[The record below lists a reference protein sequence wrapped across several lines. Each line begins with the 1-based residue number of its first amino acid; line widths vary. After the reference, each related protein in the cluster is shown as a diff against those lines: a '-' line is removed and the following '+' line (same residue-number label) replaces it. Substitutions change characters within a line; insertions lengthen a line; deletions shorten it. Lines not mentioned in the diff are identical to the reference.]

1 MNCPDITKYSDIIS
15 SDELKEF
22 IEYWKIEEDL
32 TNEER
37 ELFDEA
43 KRLLK
48 EYRELFDE
56 AKRLLNEYGDDFV
69 IIRYSY
75 IEEYEE
81 ELVRECYSIPE
92 SLNWLFYHIDWEG
105 VVRDLTMGG
114 DLSEEEF
121 CGIKYYV
128 EMR

>member
-1 MNCPDITKYSDIIS
+1 MSHMDISKYSDIIN

-22 IEYWKIEEDL
+22 VEYWEIEEDL

-37 ELFDEA
+37 ELFDES

-48 EYRELFDE
+48 EY
-56 AKRLLNEYGDDFV
+56 GDDFI

-81 ELVRECYSIPE
+81 DLVRDCYSIPE

-114 DLSEEEF
+114 DLSEDEF

>member
-1 MNCPDITKYSDIIS
+1 MMNCPDITKYSDIIN

-22 IEYWKIEEDL
+22 IEYWEGEKDLDDEDQ
-32 TNEER
+32 
-37 ELFDEA
+37 
-43 KRLLK
+43 
-48 EYRELFDE
+48 ELFDE
-56 AKRLLNEYGDDFV
+56 AKRLLNEYGDDFA

-81 ELVRECYSIPE
+81 ELVQECYSIPE

-105 VVRDLTMGG
+105 VVRDLCYGG
-114 DLSEEEF
+114 DLSEDEF
-121 CGIKYYV
+121 CGTKYYV

>member
-1 MNCPDITKYSDIIS
+1 MSHMDINKYSDVIS

-22 IEYWKIEEDL
+22 VEYWEIEEDL
-32 TNEER
+32 TNEEQ

-43 KRLLK
+43 KRLLS
-48 EYRELFDE
+48 
-56 AKRLLNEYGDDFV
+56 EYGDDFV

-81 ELVRECYSIPE
+81 ELVRDCYSIPE
-92 SLNWLFYHIDWEG
+92 GLNWLFYHIDWEG
-105 VVRDLTMGG
+105 VVRDLCYGG

-128 EMR
+128 EQR

>member
-1 MNCPDITKYSDIIS
+1 MNDYTAIDKYRDIIF
-15 SDELKEF
+15 SDEFKEF
-22 IEYWKIEEDL
+22 IEIYEGGNMTEVEKEI
-32 TNEER
+32 
-37 ELFDEA
+37 FDEA
-43 KRLLK
+43 KRLL
-48 EYRELFDE
+48 E
-56 AKRLLNEYGDDFV
+56 EYGDDFA

-114 DLSEEEF
+114 DLSEDEF

>member
-1 MNCPDITKYSDIIS
+1 MYDFTDINKYADIIYSD
-15 SDELKEF
+15 DLKEF
-22 IEYWKIEEDL
+22 VKVYDGGNMTEVEKKI
-32 TNEER
+32 
-37 ELFDEA
+37 FDES
-43 KRLLK
+43 KRLL
-48 EYRELFDE
+48 E
-56 AKRLLNEYGDDFV
+56 EYGDEFV

-105 VVRDLTMGG
+105 VVRDLCYGG
-114 DLSEEEF
+114 DLSEDEF

-128 EMR
+128 EQR